1 MSQRLKS
8 LAPRMRRD
16 QRTTIWFC
24 LVFLWLGAITAR
36 ADVAFL
42 MEEPYGGFGSVN
54 PTGHGAL
61 YFNHICAAS
70 PTKLRPCHPGELGV
84 VVSRTIGTKSLGK
97 SNERLELIA
106 ALMGLAIVAS
116 SSV

>member
-1 MSQRLKS
+1 MPVATPEEANDNWSGLLFARSISS
-8 LAPRMRRD
+8 LTLFTPTEGCTTRM
-16 QRTTIWFC
+16 
-24 LVFLWLGAITAR
+24 
-36 ADVAFL
+36 
-42 MEEPYGGFGSVN
+42 
-54 PTGHGAL
+54 
-61 YFNHICAAS
+61 
-70 PTKLRPCHPGELGV
+70 LGV